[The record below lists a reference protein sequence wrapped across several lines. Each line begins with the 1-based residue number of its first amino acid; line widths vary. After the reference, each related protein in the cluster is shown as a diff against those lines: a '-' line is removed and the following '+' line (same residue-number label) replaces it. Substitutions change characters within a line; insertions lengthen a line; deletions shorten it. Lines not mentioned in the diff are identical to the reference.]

1 MASGRRVPENTRTR
15 LIRPTYGSEVVFTT
29 SASSGP
35 SGSQDRPLAG
45 LPSTVV
51 TAGIGCSCGAG
62 KACVITSSS
71 SAMPMPCGADA
82 ASTG

>member
-1 MASGRRVPENTRTR
+1 MASGRSVPENTRTR

-35 SGSQDRPLAG
+35 RGSLDRPLTG
-45 LPSTVV
+45 LPSGVV
-51 TAGIGCSCGAG
+51 TAGSGCSPGAG
-62 KACVITSSS
+62 NACVITSRS

-82 ASTG
+82 ARTG